1 MAAPIHTNGLRT
13 AGESAAREAE
23 AAERAT
29 SSVLALDGW
38 GRVDPPPHVNG
49 SAAVEVEDDV
59 EETVEAVFEAAPEEA
74 TVEEDWG
81 AVEEIVEPV
90 ETFEPPQ
97 PASEGGAGPMLR
109 LFGPAL
115 VFGLAVGAVVGAGLR
130 WLELRNVAP
139 PPPPPADPV
148 SRLRRR
154 LDELQ
159 RERAAEIGAVR
170 RQLEALG
177 VVEPAPA
184 APVRRSGVEGL
195 RELVGRVLG

>member
-13 AGESAAREAE
+13 AGESAEAA

-38 GRVDPPPHVNG
+38 GRIDPPPHVNG

-59 EETVEAVFEAAPEEA
+59 EETVEAAPEAAA
-74 TVEEDWG
+74 VEEDWG
-81 AVEEIVEPV
+81 AVEEIAEPV
-90 ETFEPPQ
+90 ETFEPSQ

-130 WLELRNVAP
+130 WLELRNAAP

-159 RERAAEIGAVR
+159 RERAAEIGEVR
-170 RQLEALG
+170 RRLEALG

-184 APVRRSGVEGL
+184 APVRRSGVE
-195 RELVGRVLG
+195 RVWELVGRVW

>member
-13 AGESAAREAE
+13 AGEGAAPEAE

-49 SAAVEVEDDV
+49 SAAVEVEDEV
-59 EETVEAVFEAAPEEA
+59 EETVETVLEAAPEEPA
-74 TVEEDWG
+74 VEEDWR
-81 AVEEIVEPV
+81 AVEELVDPFEAVEPP
-90 ETFEPPQ
+90 EP
-97 PASEGGAGPMLR
+97 AGGAGPMLR

-130 WLELRNVAP
+130 WLELRNAAP
-139 PPPPPADPV
+139 PPPPPSDPV

-170 RQLEALG
+170 RRLEALG

-184 APVRRSGVEGL
+184 APVRRSGVLEV
-195 RELVGRVLG
+195 VGRVLG

>member
-49 SAAVEVEDDV
+49 TAAIEVADGV
-59 EETVEAVFEAAPEEA
+59 KEAVSEAAPQEA
-74 TVEEDWG
+74 TVEEDWR
-81 AVEEIVEPV
+81 AIEEIAEPV
-90 ETFEPPQ
+90 ETFEPPEL
-97 PASEGGAGPMLR
+97 ASESAAGPMLR

-130 WLELRNVAP
+130 WLELRNAAP
-139 PPPPPADPV
+139 PPPPPSDPV

-159 RERAAEIGAVR
+159 RERAAEIGEVR
-170 RQLEALG
+170 RRLEALG

-184 APVRRSGVEGL
+184 APMRRSGVKGV

>member
-13 AGESAAREAE
+13 AGESAEA

-49 SAAVEVEDDV
+49 SAAVEVADGV
-59 EETVEAVFEAAPEEA
+59 EEAVLEVAPQEA

-81 AVEEIVEPV
+81 PAEEIVEPV
-90 ETFEPPQ
+90 ETLELQQ

-130 WLELRNVAP
+130 WLELRNAAP
-139 PPPPPADPV
+139 PPPQPSDPV

-184 APVRRSGVEGL
+184 APVRRSGLEGV
-195 RELVGRVLG
+195 RELVGRVW

>member
-13 AGESAAREAE
+13 AGESTAREAE

-49 SAAVEVEDDV
+49 SAAVEVEDEV
-59 EETVEAVFEAAPEEA
+59 EETVEAAPEEA
-74 TVEEDWG
+74 TVEEDWRV
-81 AVEEIVEPV
+81 VEEIVDPF
-90 ETFEPPQ
+90 ETVEPPQ
-97 PASEGGAGPMLR
+97 PASERGAGPMLR

-130 WLELRNVAP
+130 WLELRNAAP

-159 RERAAEIGAVR
+159 RERAAEIGEVR
-170 RQLEALG
+170 RRLEALG

-184 APVRRSGVEGL
+184 VPARRSGVEGVW
-195 RELVGRVLG
+195 ELVGRVLG

>member
-38 GRVDPPPHVNG
+38 GRIDPPPHVNG

-59 EETVEAVFEAAPEEA
+59 DETAEEA
-74 TVEEDWG
+74 PVKEGWG
-81 AVEEIVEPV
+81 VVEEIADPFEAVEPS
-90 ETFEPPQ
+90 Q
-97 PASEGGAGPMLR
+97 PANEGGAGPMLR

-130 WLELRNVAP
+130 WLELRNAAP
-139 PPPPPADPV
+139 PPPPPSDPV

-184 APVRRSGVEGL
+184 PPVRRLGVEGV